1 MQGVSP
7 YSVGTVPIYEYHCA
21 VCRRAVEIFQRRARS
36 EGAAPPVCP
45 ECGAA
50 ELRPRFSRFSS
61 RTELSFPGFDTMDD
75 VDESDPESVAAW
87 RKSAGAPDE
96 LPADL

>member
-1 MQGVSP
+1 M
-7 YSVGTVPIYEYHCA
+7 PIYEYHCA
-21 VCRRAVEIFQRRARS
+21 ACRRAVEVFQRRARS
-36 EGAAPPVCP
+36 EGDASPACP

-50 ELRPRFSRFSS
+50 ELRARFSRFSS

-75 VDESDPESVAAW
+75 VDENDPESVAAW